1 MEWDEAVLWEGDIK
15 ELITMVYATQKDNIL
30 IEHELNIHPS
40 FIKSTYTVY
49 KRQLLRLVSSKMQI
63 IFMLL
68 MPILFLAVIGQAFKN
83 FLPNGVQGMD
93 YLTFMTPGVL
103 IMVTLFSGIFG
114 GISLFY
120 DRDSGYLKNYLIAPS
135 PRTAIVTG
143 YALGTG
149 TRVVIQVAVLL
160 GLAVLLGAKLNLTIF
175 NVLII
180 FVFAL
185 LTTNFLM
192 GLSITLAAKAPN
204 VEVFQQVIMP
214 IVMPLQFLAPVMYT
228 TDALPSYFQPIAKI
242 NPITFG
248 IDGIR
253 GTLFKPSIAKYLTTP
268 IINTP
273 LITNNLVLF
282 DLLFLLII
290 GTFFL
295 YIGARLFL
303 KSLAG

>member
-1 MEWDEAVLWEGDIK
+1 M
-15 ELITMVYATQKDNIL
+15 
-30 IEHELNIHPS
+30 
-40 FIKSTYTVY
+40 
-49 KRQLLRLVSSKMQI
+49 
-63 IFMLL
+63 
-68 MPILFLAVIGQAFKN
+68 
-83 FLPNGVQGMD
+83 
-93 YLTFMTPGVL
+93 
-103 IMVTLFSGIFG
+103 
-114 GISLFY
+114 
-120 DRDSGYLKNYLIAPS
+120 
-135 PRTAIVTG
+135 
-143 YALGTG
+143 
-149 TRVVIQVAVLL
+149 L